1 MRTRYEHLG
10 EMREAIP
17 DDGDNEM
24 SHISD
29 MPDQPHPSVTM
40 LRSACMVLVALRA

>member
-1 MRTRYEHLG
+1 MRTRYVHLG

-29 MPDQPHPSVTM
+29 MPDQPHPSLTTQAK
-40 LRSACMVLVALRA
+40 RSVVLIALRA